1 MTKIKAILNHLINGT
16 FLKRI
21 SENKKHKLFREYD
34 AFIKSEKEY
43 IEKKLSD
50 SIHILLFK
58 KANLS
63 RELYCYG
70 FEEAE
75 MQFLKKFLKM
85 DDVVFDIGANVGL
98 FTLICSEYVGN
109 SGSVHAFEPS
119 PQTFNW
125 LEQNVKSNK
134 LNNVI
139 LNQLAVSDKDG
150 TISFHIS
157 EEGYDAFNSIVKPSK
172 GLNYI
177 TETVNCLTL
186 DSYVEKH
193 NLQGKIQIIK
203 IDVEGF
209 EISLLSG
216 ASKTLSAENAPD
228 LVVEFTE
235 SNAENAGF
243 TCAQLYAI
251 IIGFGYEL
259 FHYNA
264 ETNSLVPEPEGMSYL
279 KYKNL
284 VATKNRKRISER
296 LA

>member
-1 MTKIKAILNHLINGT
+1 M
-16 FLKRI
+16 
-21 SENKKHKLFREYD
+21 
-34 AFIKSEKEY
+34 
-43 IEKKLSD
+43 
-50 SIHILLFK
+50 
-58 KANLS
+58 
-63 RELYCYG
+63 
-70 FEEAE
+70 
-75 MQFLKKFLKM
+75 
-85 DDVVFDIGANVGL
+85 
-98 FTLICSEYVGN
+98 
-109 SGSVHAFEPS
+109 
-119 PQTFNW
+119 
-125 LEQNVKSNK
+125 
-134 LNNVI
+134 
-139 LNQLAVSDKDG
+139 
-150 TISFHIS
+150 
-157 EEGYDAFNSIVKPSK
+157 
-172 GLNYI
+172 
-177 TETVNCLTL
+177 
-186 DSYVEKH
+186 DSYVKKH

>member
-21 SENKKHKLFREYD
+21 SENKKHQLFREYD
-34 AFIKSEKEY
+34 AFMKSDQEY
-43 IEKKLSD
+43 IIKMLSS

-75 MQFLKKFLKM
+75 MQFLKKYLKN

-98 FTLICSEYVGN
+98 FTLICSEFVGN
-109 SGSVHAFEPS
+109 SGTIHAFEPS

-125 LEQNVKSNK
+125 LEQNVNSNK
-134 LNNVI
+134 LKNVI

-150 TISFHIS
+150 TIGFHLS

-172 GLNYI
+172 GSNYI
-177 TETVNCLTL
+177 SQTVNCLTL

-193 NLQGKIQIIK
+193 QLQGKIQIIK

-216 ASKTLSAENAPD
+216 ASRILSAENAPD

-243 TCAQLYAI
+243 TCAQLYAKI
-251 IIGFGYEL
+251 VGFGYEL

-264 ETNSLVPEPEGMSYL
+264 ETNSLIPEPEAMSYV

-284 VATKNRKRISER
+284 VATKNIEKIVER

>member
-21 SENKKHKLFREYD
+21 AENKKHQLFREYD
-34 AFIKSEKEY
+34 AFMKSDQEY
-43 IEKKLSD
+43 IIKMLSS

-75 MQFLKKFLKM
+75 MQFLKKYLKN

-98 FTLICSEYVGN
+98 FTLICSEFVGN
-109 SGSVHAFEPS
+109 SGTIHAFEPS

-125 LEQNVKSNK
+125 LEQNVNSNK
-134 LNNVI
+134 LKNVI

-150 TISFHIS
+150 TIGFHLS

-172 GLNYI
+172 GSNYI
-177 TETVNCLTL
+177 SQTVNCLTL

-193 NLQGKIQIIK
+193 QLQGKIQIIK

-216 ASKTLSAENAPD
+216 ASRILSAENAPD

-243 TCAQLYAI
+243 TCAQLYAKI
-251 IIGFGYEL
+251 VGFGYEL

-264 ETNSLVPEPEGMSYL
+264 ETNSLIPEPEAMSYV

-284 VATKNRKRISER
+284 VATKNIEKIVER